1 MKKTLAILLS
11 LALLLG
17 MVSVS
22 AAEEDW
28 ITLRV
33 ETYDREIAGL
43 DVTNCWQ
50 LHYAQARRL
59 RTWRTTRP
67 S

>member
-1 MKKTLAILLS
+1 MKKTLAILLT

-17 MVSVS
+17 IAGPSL
-22 AAEEDW
+22 AEDEW

-43 DVTNCWQ
+43 NVTDCWQ
-50 LHYAQARRL
+50 LKYSQEHFGDPNKIKL
-59 RTWRTTRP
+59 
-67 S
+67 

>member
-1 MKKTLAILLS
+1 MKKTLAILLT

-17 MVSVS
+17 IAGPSL
-22 AAEEDW
+22 AEDEW

-50 LHYAQARRL
+50 LKYA
-59 RTWRTTRP
+59 
-67 S
+67 